1 MSAAR
6 FYTTQLQAGLGLIEE
21 TRLLLELYEPAMS
34 TSELSEKALAS
45 GLFPLVSAR
54 RLHNIVSECFAPRY
68 LRTPGTAAAL
78 KRLAVSLTRQE
89 FSQLLFLHTARANLI
104 LDEFVR
110 EQYWPRYS
118 AGRDNL
124 SLDEAREF
132 VLSSVREGK
141 TQKSWS
147 DTTIKRV
154 SSYLIGCSAD
164 YELLSANARGPR
176 RILPFRIQPK
186 VAAYLAY
193 DLKFQGL
200 GDNQI
205 IGHSDWQLFGLERED
220 VREQF
225 KRLSLQG
232 FLIMQSAAE
241 VTHISWM
248 HKHMDEVIDVLT
260 QG

>member
-6 FYTTQLQAGLGLIEE
+6 FYTTQLQAGLALIEE
-21 TRLLLELYEPAMS
+21 TRLLLGLYELSMS
-34 TSELSEKALAS
+34 TRDLSEKALAS

-54 RLHNIVSECFAPRY
+54 RLHNIVSECFAPRL
-68 LRTPGTAAAL
+68 LRRPGTAASL
-78 KRLAVSLTRQE
+78 KRLAGSLTRQE

-104 LDEFVR
+104 LDEFIR
-110 EQYWPRYS
+110 QQYWQHYS
-118 AGRDNL
+118 AGRDSL
-124 SLDEAREF
+124 SLDDARQF
-132 VLSSVREGK
+132 VLAGVREGK

-154 SSYLIGCSAD
+154 SSYLVGCCAD
-164 YELLSANARGPR
+164 YELLSANTRGPR
-176 RILPFRIQPK
+176 RILPFRILPK

-205 IGHSDWQLFGLERED
+205 VGHSDWQLFGLERED
-220 VREQF
+220 VREEF

-241 VTHISWM
+241 VTHISWT